1 MFGASDSKSKRINVR
16 LELIDGEYLTGN
28 IDVPGTSTFASAVN
42 NADGFLSFR
51 PMNGSPSYIAK
62 TAIRRIEQVDVPEA
76 DQISRR
82 SLDAGDN
89 FDPYA
94 ALGVEKDAGQGTV
107 RSAYLKLVMQYHPD
121 KYSGVDLP
129 KEVERYMQ
137 VMHELK
143 ALGQTDFAMSWEF
156 SRCTLNE

>member
-1 MFGASDSKSKRINVR
+1 MSAQIVST
-16 LELIDGEYLTGN
+16 TGN

-107 RSAYLKLVMQYHPD
+107 RSASNAAPP
-121 KYSGVDLP
+121 SPCGFRRP
-129 KEVERYMQ
+129 S
-137 VMHELK
+137 
-143 ALGQTDFAMSWEF
+143 TP
-156 SRCTLNE
+156 